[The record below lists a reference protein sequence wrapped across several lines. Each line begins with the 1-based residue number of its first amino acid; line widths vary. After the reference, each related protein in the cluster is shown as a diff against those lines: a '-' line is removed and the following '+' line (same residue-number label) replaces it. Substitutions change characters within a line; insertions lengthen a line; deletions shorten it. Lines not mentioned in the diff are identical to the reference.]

1 MALNHGFLIKMQ
13 GLAAKKA
20 VLKEELQRLV
30 DGAYPLLQV
39 VDDGNRLSLKGGLP
53 IREDGKELALYQVEI
68 VFPDSYP
75 EEIPVVR
82 EIGGKIPKI
91 SDRHVDCDGAACLF
105 VRDETYK
112 FCPPGYSVA
121 QFIEGP
127 VRQFFL
133 GQVVF
138 NDTGKFPAERK
149 HGVDGILDFYE
160 EIIGTRNVQTVI
172 TFLEYLTHT
181 GLKGHRECFCGSKK
195 KIRSCH
201 LTMLLDLKS
210 KIREVDAQKSLK
222 QLQQHLSRSP
232 GRKRGAL

>member
-1 MALNHGFLIKMQ
+1 MALSHGFLTKMQ
-13 GLAAKKA
+13 GRASQKAALKA
-20 VLKEELQRLV
+20 ELQRLV

-39 VDDGNRLSLKGGLP
+39 VDDGDRLSLKGGLP
-53 IREDGKELALYQVEI
+53 IREEGKELALYQVEI

-91 SDRHVDCDGAACLF
+91 SDRHVDSDGSACLF

-112 FCPPGYSVA
+112 FCPPGYTVA

-138 NDTGKFPAERK
+138 DDTGKFPAERK

-160 EIIGTRNVQTVI
+160 EVLGTRNMQTVI
-172 TFLEYLTHT
+172 TFLEYLTHAE
-181 GLKGHRECFCGSKK
+181 LKGHRECFCGSKK
-195 KIRSCH
+195 KIRNCH
-201 LTMLLDLKS
+201 LTVMQDFKN
-210 KIREVDAQKSLK
+210 KIRQVDAERSLK
-222 QLQQHLSRSP
+222 QLKLDFGRSS
-232 GRKRGAL
+232 GRKHYQ